1 MLHVVKMS
9 HFKSYKTVVHLYL
22 NFACSHFSAHAATEN
37 VSVTKKRSHCRES
50 SLLRNVMQL
59 PIRKEIF
66 PRLTFEV

>member
-22 NFACSHFSAHAATEN
+22 NFACFHFSAHAATEN